1 MKFLDDLDLGARVDP
16 DLEVE
21 EDYPRERDYR

>member
-16 DLEVE
+16 DLEE